1 MTSKRTLLTHM
12 LLIAILSAL
21 AYVVM
26 LFVHFNI
33 VPGVNF
39 LTYDPK
45 DVVIII
51 GGFILGPLASFI
63 ISVLVCLAEMF
74 TISGTGWIGMLMNLI
89 SSASLACT
97 ASYIYK
103 KKHTMAGAITGLAC
117 GVLLTTL
124 MMVLWNYIITPLY
137 QGLPRSLVASML
149 LPVFVPFNL
158 LKGVLNA
165 SLTLLIYKPLMT
177 ALRKSRLFPETESSD
192 GKKHRVN
199 FGLLF
204 ASLFLLITCIIII
217 FIWNS

>member
-1 MTSKRTLLTHM
+1 MTSKRNLLTHM

-26 LFVHFNI
+26 FFVHFNI

-117 GVLLTTL
+117 GGLLTTL
-124 MMVLWNYIITPLY
+124 MMVLWNYII
-137 QGLPRSLVASML
+137 GLPRSLVASML

-177 ALRKSRLFPETESSD
+177 TLRKSRLFPETESSD